1 MHHTAPTSPPTDQ
14 RWTVLSLV
22 EWSTNYLIE
31 HGFDEARLH
40 AELLLAHV
48 LQCTRLQL
56 YMNFDRPLTADELSA
71 YRSLFK
77 RRLTHEP
84 LQYIIGETEFM
95 GLPISINLEVLI
107 PRPETEQL
115 VEHAI
120 SIIRA
125 VEKESVDVLDIGTG
139 SGNIAIAIAKLAPKT
154 LVTSLEVST
163 AALNLAQQNV
173 ERNAIKNVSLVK
185 GDVFEEFLPAQVFD
199 VIVSNPPYISLIEL
213 DSLEPEV
220 QDFEPRLATTDGA
233 DGYRFIRR
241 ICDVAFHKLREGG
254 SLLMEIAYNQS
265 DQTIAIAE
273 SAGLAE
279 VRVLADFSGNPRIL
293 VAEKK

>member
-1 MHHTAPTSPPTDQ
+1 MHHIAATSPPTDQ

-154 LVTSLEVST
+154 LVTSLEVSP

-173 ERNAIKNVSLVK
+173 ERNAVKNVSLVR
-185 GDVFEEFLPAQVFD
+185 GDVFEAFLPDRVFD
-199 VIVSNPPYISLIEL
+199 VIISNPPYISIEEH
-213 DSLEPEV
+213 SKLEPEV
-220 QDFEPRLATTDGA
+220 RDFEPHLAVTDGA

-265 DQTIAIAE
+265 DQTMAIAE